1 MPVCRLPDQLVNR
14 IAAGEVIERPAAVV
28 KELVENALD
37 ANASRIEVGV
47 EQGGRA
53 LVRVVDDGQGMDEA
67 DLALCVER
75 HATSKLAPDA
85 DLVRIAT
92 LGFRGEALA
101 SIGAVARVS
110 ITTRTR
116 DAATGAVLEVQAGRI
131 APIRPAGTTP
141 GTRIEVRDLF
151 FATPARLAFLR
162 SERAETQAIL
172 DQFDRLA
179 LARPEIA
186 FSLTVDGV
194 ERRRFEPARQ
204 AEGRLAARVAA
215 VLGEGFLADARP
227 VAVERDGVA
236 LEGYLGLPT
245 EAAGGRRPFLVAVNG
260 RPVRD
265 RLIETALR
273 VGYGDTLAGNRL
285 PGAAL
290 TLRLSHE
297 RVDVNVHPTKT
308 ELRFR
313 EPDLVRSLVI
323 GAVRRHLDGQGS
335 LTARAL
341 GEAALARFAAGPA
354 PQPVPERAM
363 ATGWT
368 APSGWDRRP
377 ASPGLKEAAAA
388 FAYQGR
394 LEVGAPSGAAAA
406 ASPAPPAEAHP
417 LGAARVQLFDAYVL
431 AETRQGFVLVDQHAA
446 HERIVYERLKAE
458 LARGAV
464 ARQGQLVPVVVE
476 LPPHQVDLL
485 VGAEAELA
493 RLGLLLERF
502 GTSAVL
508 VRESPAMLGPADLT
522 GLVQDLAADLDEH
535 GGAEALL
542 RSLERVAATM
552 ACHGSVRAGRRLHLA
567 EMDALLRQIETT
579 PNGGTCN
586 HGRPTWIAIDRAA
599 LDRLFG
605 R

>member
-37 ANASRIEVGV
+37 AKAGRIEVAV

-85 DLVRIAT
+85 DLVRITT

-116 DAATGAVLEVQAGRI
+116 DAAVGAVLEVQAGRV
-131 APIRPAGTTP
+131 AAVRPAGTTP

-172 DQFDRLA
+172 DQLDRLA

-204 AEGRLAARVAA
+204 AEDRLEARVAA

-227 VAVERDGVA
+227 VVVERDGVV

-245 EAAGGRRPFLVAVNG
+245 QAAQGRRPFLVAVNG

-273 VGYGDTLAGNRL
+273 VGYGDTLAGHRL

-290 TLRLSHE
+290 MLRLAHE

-354 PQPVPERAM
+354 PERAT
-363 ATGWT
+363 AGGWT
-368 APSGWDRRP
+368 APSGWDRR
-377 ASPGLKEAAAA
+377 AAAPGLKETAAA

-394 LEVGAPSGAAAA
+394 LDVGAPSGASAAA
-406 ASPAPPAEAHP
+406 TPAPPAEAHP

-476 LPPHQVDLL
+476 LVPHQVDLL
-485 VGAEAELA
+485 VAAEAELA
-493 RLGLLLERF
+493 RLGLVLERF
-502 GTSAVL
+502 GTGAVL
-508 VRESPAMLGPADLT
+508 VRESPAMLGAADLA
-522 GLVQDLAADLDEH
+522 GLVQDLAADLDGH